1 MKTTVDLPDTTFRQ
15 AKTVAAARGMTLK
28 RFLTEALEERLRRCA
43 VETGN
48 GGVEPAWMAGF
59 GALSDIAEENRHVLD
74 LIEEEFERL
83 SPRRSPVILDTNALS
98 AWAEGI
104 VGVEAPLR
112 SADRLVVPS
121 VVLGEYYFGIR
132 QSRHRRRYEE
142 WLARYLPQTEIATIT
157 SATANTYADIRLEL
171 KHLGTPIPP
180 NDVWVAALAR
190 QHDLAILTN
199 DSHFDLV
206 DQIKRIAF

>member
-1 MKTTVDLPDTTFRQ
+1 M
-15 AKTVAAARGMTLK
+15 
-28 RFLTEALEERLRRCA
+28 
-43 VETGN
+43 
-48 GGVEPAWMAGF
+48 
-59 GALSDIAEENRHVLD
+59 
-74 LIEEEFERL
+74 
-83 SPRRSPVILDTNALS
+83 ILDTNALS
-98 AWAEGI
+98 AWAEGT

-157 SATANTYADIRLEL
+157 SATADTYADIRLEL
-171 KHLGTPIPP
+171 KRLGTPIPP

-190 QHDLAILTN
+190 HHDLAVLTN